1 MPFIENSGYGIEHDP
16 NKEPCQFLKGLLAG
30 SDMDEASR
38 ALKAIAHPLRLN
50 IICELSKGEKSVQD
64 ILDLVG
70 TSQSNVS
77 QHLCLLRDKGIV
89 ASRKEANR
97 VYYTIQ
103 NPTIKSIIGDFE

>member
-1 MPFIENSGYGIEHDP
+1 MTMLNNSGVGAEHSP
-16 NKEPCQFLKGLLAG
+16 NTEPCQFLKGLLAG
-30 SDMDEASR
+30 SNMDDASR

-89 ASRKEANR
+89 ASRKDANR
-97 VYYTIQ
+97 VFYS
-103 NPTIKSIIGDFE
+103 IKNHTVKNIIGDLD